1 MKNIIYLIILSIT
14 LFSCKKN
21 VEKSVFDTM
30 STETINN
37 QINIVKISEL
47 LMSDEKSIQIFQL
60 SSELREQLNLNR
72 SNPEFPNLIKFISTN
87 QNINTFKDFFD
98 KPENKNFKSI
108 FEILNKEISLK
119 DNFHKTYPFISR
131 INQQNIEI
139 IVDYLYNNF
148 LLKSKVI
155 NKHIALMSFDDK
167 CSDAFHRANSRC
179 ERNGD
184 IGMGLCLFS
193 LPSGVGYV
201 GCVSTV
207 VIMTAICFDDAQ
219 EDFRL
224 CAKK

>member
-139 IVDYLYNNF
+139 IVDYLDR
-148 LLKSKVI
+148 KS
-155 NKHIALMSFDDK
+155 
-167 CSDAFHRANSRC
+167 
-179 ERNGD
+179 
-184 IGMGLCLFS
+184 
-193 LPSGVGYV
+193 
-201 GCVSTV
+201 V
-207 VIMTAICFDDAQ
+207 V
-219 EDFRL
+219 
-224 CAKK
+224 